1 MNPTFL
7 KKGSVVL
14 HNDIQFNLLAACSR
28 PSAFSLNSEPLVEVG
43 IQLLEEVDIQLVG
56 IPGQEVEVGMRLDV
70 PAVVV
75 QTHKVVVVV
84 ALVVVPPF
92 AE

>member
-1 MNPTFL
+1 
-7 KKGSVVL
+7 
-14 HNDIQFNLLAACSR
+14 
-28 PSAFSLNSEPLVEVG
+28 VEVG